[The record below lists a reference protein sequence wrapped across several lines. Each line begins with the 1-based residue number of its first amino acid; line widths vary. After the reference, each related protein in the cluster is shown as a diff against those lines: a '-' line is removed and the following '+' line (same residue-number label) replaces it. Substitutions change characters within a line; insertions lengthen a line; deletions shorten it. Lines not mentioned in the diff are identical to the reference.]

1 MSQPLQAQEPTSAS
15 DARRDLYAL
24 VKSAKDDGVTTL
36 IHKSVNRRV
45 ERVLLAP
52 LDRFPAARRAD
63 AFPTWTLSAAQKEF
77 GTLITRAAGGEPQV
91 LRRNST
97 PIAVLLPA
105 DPNEQTLSPDTAAP
119 EGAATAGGAVTR
131 QPTPTRERGRRLAT
145 LGDAIGA
152 VLATGPAPGLS
163 FGLARLDEATGGL
176 HPGRLVLVAA
186 EPQVGGS
193 LIGLAAA
200 RTALARSARVLYAA
214 SGPSSADITRRIIAA
229 EAGGDYAR
237 LKTGVLTED
246 EQEVVERLR
255 RAPLLIDDGSDLT
268 AEAIADTAPLAD
280 NLALVVVDRLQRA
293 HNPRLPLS
301 GEHLPEASQVL
312 RELARSQNVPV
323 LAVLDTDDPAIVNLL
338 DADVI
343 LTLTNQAGQQVT
355 TVTVAE
361 RDLGII
367 ATTTLRPDLAH
378 ARFLDTTPSPSP
390 APATPTAATGT
401 DTAFEALPDTVGTAA
416 DRELA
421 DAALPFTSGAVK
433 GLPAEATRLLAA
445 LRTALADAHVKD
457 LDDLHAPLT
466 ELAAAGL
473 QTPDSVEGRRLAAAL
488 HDFNNPTTAAAPTQ
502 AAAPAPAAAGMHAAE
517 DAEDGDGGRRDDD
530 DGLVPG
536 DEQDEPE
543 GAVFPALRILKESVG
558 RSKMHP
564 IPVIRTEERESGPWP
579 LVSEDMDGEPGWVHP
594 DITSTRVAHERNG
607 KRVRRDQLDVPA
619 SFGEGLMCL
628 IDRNGSFPS
637 ACSAVP
643 LAPNKLLH
651 TGPLD
656 AFDKSQAGIYQI
668 TVPAWDYP
676 AMPHPLGRLAER
688 PDEQG
693 RVWVTTPHIKMLER
707 LHRDDHLTEPVVIHD
722 SWTGKANESLFK
734 PFYQATKEA
743 RAELIQA
750 GGEPYKNYKTRL
762 SIALRLLWPKRPESR
777 SPFWRP
783 DWRMSMVAEASVRH
797 WFSAFKAVQAGHT
810 LIALRNVDAAIFWVP
825 DETAPDT
832 YRVGTG
838 FGEVKAKFIQPGTF
852 IPEGDD

>member
-1 MSQPLQAQEPTSAS
+1 M
-15 DARRDLYAL
+15 
-24 VKSAKDDGVTTL
+24 DDGITTL
-36 IHKSVNRRV
+36 IHKLSGKRV
-45 ERVLLAP
+45 DRALLAP
-52 LDRFPAARRAD
+52 LDRFPAAKKAD
-63 AFPTWTLSAAQKEF
+63 AFPTWTLSAAQKDF
-77 GTLITRAAGGEPQV
+77 GTLIRLAATGEPQV

-97 PIAVLLPA
+97 AVAVLIPA
-105 DPNEQTLSPDTAAP
+105 DPNELALSPDTAAP
-119 EGAATAGGAVTR
+119 PGVATAGGAVAS
-131 QPTPTRERGRRLAT
+131 QPTPPRERGRRLST
-145 LGDAIGA
+145 LGDSIGA
-152 VLATGPAPGLS
+152 VLATRSAPGLS

-200 RTALARSARVLYAA
+200 RATLARSARVLYAA

-237 LKTGVLTED
+237 LKTGILTED
-246 EQEVVERLR
+246 EQQVVERLR
-255 RAPLLIDDGSDLT
+255 HAPLLIDDGSDLT

-301 GEHLPEASQVL
+301 GEHLLEASQVL

-343 LTLTNQAGQQVT
+343 LTLTNAPGQQVT

-367 ATTTLRPDLAH
+367 GTASLRPDLAH
-378 ARFLDTTPSPSP
+378 ARFLDTTPNPSP
-390 APATPTAATGT
+390 APSAPTTATRASAA
-401 DTAFEALPDTVGTAA
+401 AEALPDTVGTAA

-421 DAALPFTSGAVK
+421 EAALPFTSGAVK
-433 GLPAEATRLLAA
+433 GLPAEPTRLLAA
-445 LRTALADAHVKD
+445 LRTALAGAQMKD
-457 LDDLHAPLT
+457 LDDLHTPLK

-473 QTPDSVEGRRLAAAL
+473 QTPDSTEGRCLAAAL
-488 HDFNNPTTAAAPTQ
+488 HAYN
-502 AAAPAPAAAGMHAAE
+502 APASPFEPTPDPAGAVDVPASE
-517 DAEDGDGGRRDDD
+517 DANGTGREDD
-530 DGLVPG
+530 DGLIPD
-536 DEQDEPE
+536 DESDEPQ
-543 GAVFPALRILKESVG
+543 GAIFPALRILKESVA

-564 IPVIRTEERESGPWP
+564 IPVIGTEERGTGPWP
-579 LVSEDMDGEPGWVHP
+579 LISEDMDGEPGWVHP
-594 DITSTRVAHERNG
+594 DATTTRVAHERNG
-607 KRVRRDQLDVPA
+607 KRVRRDQLNVPA
-619 SFGEGLMCL
+619 SFGDGLMCL

-656 AFDKSQAGIYQI
+656 VFDKSQAGIYQI
-668 TVPAWDYP
+668 SVPQWTYP
-676 AMPHPLGRLAER
+676 GMPHPLGRLAER

-693 RVWVTTPHIKMLER
+693 QVWVTTPHIKMLER
-707 LHRDDHLTEPVVIHD
+707 LHRDGHLTDPVVIHD

-734 PFYQATKEA
+734 PFYQATKDA
-743 RAELIQA
+743 RTELIQA
-750 GGEPYKNYKTRL
+750 GDEPYRNYKTRL
-762 SIALRLLWPKRPESR
+762 SIALRLLWPKRPESQ

-797 WFSAFKAVQAGHT
+797 WTVAFKAVQAGHT

-825 DETAPDT
+825 EQTAPDT

-838 FGEVKAKFIQPGTF
+838 FGEVKARFIQPGTY